1 MNVYPFI
8 EAEKAGG
15 HHVVRACAL
24 LEVSR
29 SAYFAQRRDVPS
41 ARERA
46 DAELLAEVQAVH
58 TASGGTYGSP
68 RVHAD
73 GAPARVSPLMRSGYV

>member
-1 MNVYPFI
+1 VNVYPFI
-8 EAEKAGG
+8 EAQKAGG

-29 SAYFAQRRDVPS
+29 SAYYAQRGSRPS

-58 TASGGTYGSP
+58 TASGGTYGSL

-73 GAPARVSPLMRSGYV
+73 GSPARVTPLMRSGCV